1 LIVSFCGK
9 GKMKGS
15 TKSGKWM
22 SPWRYKKTHRNHFSR
37 GCGMLFKADAML
49 GALGVVAFP
58 LGQRGE
64 D

>member
-1 LIVSFCGK
+1 
-9 GKMKGS
+9 
-15 TKSGKWM
+15 M
-22 SPWRYKKTHRNHFSR
+22 SPWRYKKTHRNHVSR

-49 GALGVVAFP
+49 GALRVTFLASP